1 MSQGL
6 VMFTKNAD
14 VSGPEPAYYLLL
26 ARIPQPSLE
35 ETYGE
40 SICLE

>member
-1 MSQGL
+1 MSHGL

-26 ARIPQPSLE
+26 LMLA
-35 ETYGE
+35 
-40 SICLE
+40 

>member
-14 VSGPEPAYYLLL
+14 VSGCKWTTYSYY
-26 ARIPQPSLE
+26 
-35 ETYGE
+35 
-40 SICLE
+40 